1 MASRIKERNAKKI
14 YQDAPPPNIYWWM
27 DQGYRYSLVED
38 SGFHR
43 RLEYMATLL
52 FEEKVTSKT
61 VDVSDA
67 LDVSVVTEALRTSKR
82 GQ

>member
-1 MASRIKERNAKKI
+1 
-14 YQDAPPPNIYWWM
+14 
-27 DQGYRYSLVED
+27 
-38 SGFHR
+38 
-43 RLEYMATLL
+43 MATLL